1 MRKPLSLLLALVL
14 TLSLC
19 VTAFAGS
26 AAETTVLSLTGD
38 AADQVVN
45 LSDGQR
51 VNENKD
57 LAVRLRVQTDP
68 GAQEY
73 TCLLYTSRC
82 V

>member
-26 AAETTVLSLTGD
+26 AAETTVLRLTGD

-51 VNENKD
+51 VN
-57 LAVRLRVQTDP
+57 
-68 GAQEY
+68 
-73 TCLLYTSRC
+73 
-82 V
+82 